1 MFALQ
6 YENLLIEA
14 DSSGLIVKDKPL
26 KSADGRIR
34 GNRIALRNRLTSKE
48 KGCVLAEELGHY
60 HTTVGDIICQS
71 SITDHKQERR
81 ARVWAYEKMIGLRGI
96 VESYERGCL
105 TLYDMAEYLE
115 ITEEF
120 LNEALKYYKSK
131 YGTCTTIDN
140 YVIYF
145 EPSIGVFELI

>member
-1 MFALQ
+1 MQ

-71 SITDHKQERR
+71 SVSERKQERR
-81 ARVWAYEKMIGLRGI
+81 ARIWAFEKMVGLKGI
-96 VESYERGCL
+96 VKSYEHGCS
-105 TLYDMAEYLE
+105 TLYEMAEYLE
-115 ITEEF
+115 VTETF
-120 LNEALKYYKSK
+120 LAEALKYYKSK
-131 YGTCTTIDN
+131 YGICTSVDN

-145 EPSIGVFELI
+145 EPSIGVFERI